1 MCTNQLQSRPLNG
14 WWMHKVGGSGDSL
27 RRSLGLFGWTLDPGN
42 SRSRWTEWGISFG
55 IMENLPERQNPHAHL
70 RASDTDR
77 DQVVEVLRDA
87 LMSGRLSQ
95 EEHSERLEQTLSA
108 RTLGEL
114 EPITVDL
121 AIPGQ
126 PFRPAAAMPVPS
138 TGGVRIVEPA
148 DAQDSFDLV
157 IGIFGGGER
166 NGPWRVKRRTNA
178 LAMFGGCDLDMSE
191 AVFEGREVTV
201 YAFAV
206 FGGIDITVP
215 QGVAIRN
222 HGIGIMGG
230 FGVSGGQGE
239 IDPNA
244 PVVVLKGLALF
255 GGVGA
260 KVFKPKKSKKRDSE
274 G

>member
-1 MCTNQLQSRPLNG
+1 
-14 WWMHKVGGSGDSL
+14 
-27 RRSLGLFGWTLDPGN
+27 
-42 SRSRWTEWGISFG
+42 
-55 IMENLPERQNPHAHL
+55 MENLPERQNPHAHL

-95 EEHSERLEQTLSA
+95 EEHAERLEQTLSA

-126 PFRPAAAMPVPS
+126 PFRPAAAMPAPATGRVP
-138 TGGVRIVEPA
+138 IEEPA

-157 IGIFGGGER
+157 VGIFGGGER
-166 NGPWRVKRRTNA
+166 KGRWRVKRRTNA
-178 LAMFGGCDLDMSE
+178 LAMFGGCDLDMSN
-191 AVFEGREVTV
+191 AIFEGREVTV
-201 YAFAV
+201 YAFAI
-206 FGGIDITVP
+206 FGGIDVTVP
-215 QGVAIRN
+215 PGVEIRSQGV
-222 HGIGIMGG
+222 GIMGG
-230 FGVSGGQGE
+230 FGVSGPQDE
-239 IDPNA
+239 IDPTA

-260 KVFKPKKSKKRDSE
+260 KVFKPKKKKKNQLDE
-274 G
+274 